1 MLNAVRQIP
10 PERALALYTEHL
22 AHVLRGIEAALA
34 TSGFEAAVFPYG
46 SYRSKSR
53 YDDQDFPFRSA
64 PHAEYLLPLGEPEA
78 VLVVRPGKAP
88 ALFRR
93 AQTSFWEKP
102 APFAHPW
109 MLDARAFEVRTFDD
123 AETLLAAVVTLAGEK
138 AAVVGEDASVASR
151 FPAEHRD
158 PAPFVTAL
166 HELRTRKT
174 AWEIEALA
182 VAGARAAA
190 GHRAVAEAFFAGR
203 RSELDL
209 HLVYLAATA
218 QDDSETPYKNI
229 VALGRNAS
237 ILHHISYGRTATED
251 RSLLV
256 DAGAPH
262 AGYGSDITRT
272 WVRRD
277 RAGTAAAWSDLV
289 GAVDRMQ
296 LALVAAAKPGL
307 DYEALHDAC
316 HDQLAS
322 ILIEHGLAKGAPKDL
337 VSSGVTRAFFPHGLG
352 HHLGLQTHDVAG
364 KPRPPRAENRYLRN
378 TRTIENG
385 QVFTIEPGLY
395 FIDALLGP
403 LRKAAAGDLV
413 LWSEV
418 ERLSP
423 FGGVRIEDNIAI
435 VDGAPRNLTRGAIPQ
450 GDGSGL

>member
-1 MLNAVRQIP
+1 MST
-10 PERALALYTEHL
+10 ALYTEHL
-22 AHVLRGIEAALA
+22 AHVLRGTETALE

-53 YDDQDFPFRSA
+53 YDDQDFPFRAA
-64 PHAEYLLPLGEPEA
+64 PHAEYVLPLGEPDA
-78 VLVVRPGKAP
+78 VLVVRPGRAP

-102 APFAHPW
+102 APFAHGW
-109 MLDARAFEVRTFDD
+109 MLESFEVRTFDD

-138 AAVVGEDASVASR
+138 AAVVGEDATVARR
-151 FPAEHRD
+151 FPNEHRD
-158 PAPFVTAL
+158 PTAVVTAL

-237 ILHHISYGRTATED
+237 ILHHIAYGRTATED

-277 RAGTAAAWSDLV
+277 RAGAAAAWADLV
-289 GAVDRMQ
+289 GAIGRMQ
-296 LALVAAAKPGL
+296 LALIAAATPGV
-307 DYEALHDAC
+307 DYEALHDSC
-316 HDQLAS
+316 HQQLAT
-322 ILIEHGLAKGAPKDL
+322 ILVEHRLAKGAPEAL
-337 VSSGVTRAFFPHGLG
+337 VTSGVTRAFFPHGLG

-364 KPRPPRAENRYLRN
+364 KPRPPRPENRYLRN

-395 FIDALLGP
+395 FIEALLEP
-403 LRKAAAGDLV
+403 LRKTPAGEQV
-413 LWSEV
+413 LWAEV

-435 VDGAPRNLTRGAIPQ
+435 VEGAPRNLTRSAIPQ